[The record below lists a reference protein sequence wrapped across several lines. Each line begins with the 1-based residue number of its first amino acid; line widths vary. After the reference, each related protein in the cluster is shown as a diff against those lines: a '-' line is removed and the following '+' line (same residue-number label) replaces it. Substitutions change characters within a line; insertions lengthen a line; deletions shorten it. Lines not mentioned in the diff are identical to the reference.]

1 MPDFTTSDG
10 LVVRGLSPRHG
21 ALTVAWDVD
30 LDTQPGEVV
39 ALLGPNGAGKTSIVD
54 CIAGLVAGAGE
65 VHVAGQRLDGM
76 PAHRRARH
84 RLAVVPED
92 RGLFGDLS
100 VLDNLLLGREIS
112 AGRGLSLDEVL
123 SLFPVLGDRRQQHA
137 GTLSGG
143 EQQMLAVARA
153 ILADPVALIIDEPTQ
168 GLAPKI
174 YDTLIHALGRLKQT
188 GMAVLLVEQNVGFAA
203 AIADRYLVM
212 SGGRIVETGTSDR
225 LTDGE
230 RLFEQF
236 IAG

>member
-1 MPDFTTSDG
+1 MPDSGTTKG
-10 LVVRGLSPRHG
+10 LTVRGLSPRHG
-21 ALTVAWDVD
+21 ALTVAWDID
-30 LDTQPGEVV
+30 LDAQPGEVV
-39 ALLGPNGAGKTSIVD
+39 ALLGPNGAGKTSTVD
-54 CIAGLVAGAGE
+54 CIAGLVAGAGL
-65 VHVAGQRLDGM
+65 VTVAGQRLDGM

-100 VLDNLLLGREIS
+100 VLDNLLLGLE
-112 AGRGLSLDEVL
+112 AGDGLGLTVDDVL
-123 SLFPVLGDRRQQHA
+123 GLFPVLADRRQQHA

-153 ILADPVALIIDEPTQ
+153 ILANPVALIIDEPTQ

-174 YDTLIHALGRLKQT
+174 YETLINALGHLRER

-203 AIADRYLVM
+203 SIADRYLVM
-212 SGGRIVETGTSDR
+212 SGGRIVETGSSDR